1 MGPSHVRTP
10 RFGLIQFSETWQY
23 FYWSNCCY
31 CTDWFC
37 TVIIR
42 SLPALTGSFT
52 ALNGLI
58 GSSTDLISLTD
69 FVTALTGSG
78 TDMTGLIGSGTDPI
92 TLTDSVADLTDS
104 TTAFVV
110 LILLCLVWL
119 VVVQL

>member
-52 ALNGLI
+52 AL
-58 GSSTDLISLTD
+58 
-69 FVTALTGSG
+69 TGSG
-78 TDMTGLIGSGTDPI
+78 TDMTGLIGSGTDLI